1 MGIGFFKNL
10 FKKRGSTGESG
21 HKSQDSGVDPVKS
34 QIVINTISDGIAI
47 ISTDGIIQL
56 FNPAA
61 EALTGWRADDAV
73 SLDFRS
79 VFNLINNADRP
90 FEDRTNPILAA
101 FRTGRTVDCD
111 KAYIKTASKKKIQLS
126 LKATPIILNNPQ
138 PHVDG
143 LVVVFRDI
151 TMERAEQNAQTDFIS
166 TASHEMRTPVATIEG
181 YLGMIINPAICQI
194 DDRARDY
201 ANKAHQSIQHLGRLF
216 QDLLDVTKLDDNR
229 MPSNPELIDVNIAV
243 RDIVSEFAD
252 EAEAKHLALK
262 LDLNG
267 SSGSQDGGNR
277 VTSTKYCQT

>member
-1 MGIGFFKNL
+1 MGIEFFKNL
-10 FKKRGSTGESG
+10 FKKRDSAKESKR
-21 HKSQDSGVDPVKS
+21 KSQDSGVDPVKS

-90 FEDRTNPILAA
+90 FEDRTNPILMA

-126 LKATPIILNNPQ
+126 IKATPIILNDPQ
-138 PHVDG
+138 PHVEG

-181 YLGMIINPAICQI
+181 
-194 DDRARDY
+194 D
-201 ANKAHQSIQHLGRLF
+201 
-216 QDLLDVTKLDDNR
+216 
-229 MPSNPELIDVNIAV
+229 
-243 RDIVSEFAD
+243 
-252 EAEAKHLALK
+252 
-262 LDLNG
+262 
-267 SSGSQDGGNR
+267 
-277 VTSTKYCQT
+277 